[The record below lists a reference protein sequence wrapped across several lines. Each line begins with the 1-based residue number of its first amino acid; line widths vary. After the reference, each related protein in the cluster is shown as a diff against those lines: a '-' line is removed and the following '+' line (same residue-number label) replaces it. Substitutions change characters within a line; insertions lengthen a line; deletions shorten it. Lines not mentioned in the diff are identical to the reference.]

1 MDKKSPDV
9 RYICRISGWDFK
21 HLAVMGWFRP
31 SLAISRSASYR
42 GFNHLAVWG
51 WFRHVSMEFGS
62 TMSSFNHLAVRGWF
76 RLQTHEP
83 AWLCGKPGFEFLK
96 NIYYV
101 SFYHL
106 YDIVK
111 PHIISFHKIY
121 AHLRS
126 KGKFEQWSERS
137 ERNCSNFRR
146 TAPKCYIISLNTVDF
161 LFYPAA

>member
-9 RYICRISGWDFK
+9 RYICRISGWGFK

-42 GFNHLAVWG
+42 GFNHLAVW
-51 WFRHVSMEFGS
+51 
-62 TMSSFNHLAVRGWF
+62 GWF

-146 TAPKCYIISLNTVDF
+146 TAPKCDIISLNTVDF
-161 LFYPAA
+161 LFCPAA

>member
-1 MDKKSPDV
+1 M
-9 RYICRISGWDFK
+9 R
-21 HLAVMGWFRP
+21 GWFRRGGFP
-31 SLAISRSASYR
+31 LGGVLAGIS
-42 GFNHLAVWG
+42 FNHLAVRG

-146 TAPKCYIISLNTVDF
+146 TAPKCDIISLNTVDF
-161 LFYPAA
+161 LFCPAA

>member
-1 MDKKSPDV
+1 MPFKAFSV
-9 RYICRISGWDFK
+9 RSFQYIHIS
-21 HLAVMGWFRP
+21 
-31 SLAISRSASYR
+31 SYC
-42 GFNHLAVWG
+42 
-51 WFRHVSMEFGS
+51 S
-62 TMSSFNHLAVRGWF
+62 
-76 RLQTHEP
+76 
-83 AWLCGKPGFEFLK
+83 
-96 NIYYV
+96 
-101 SFYHL
+101 L

-161 LFYPAA
+161 LFCPAA